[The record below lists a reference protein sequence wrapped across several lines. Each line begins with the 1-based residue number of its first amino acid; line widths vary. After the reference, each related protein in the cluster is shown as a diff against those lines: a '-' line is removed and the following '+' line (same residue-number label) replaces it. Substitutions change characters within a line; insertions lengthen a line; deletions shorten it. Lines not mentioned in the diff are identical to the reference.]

1 MYFGATAFF
10 MESASAVIIRW
21 IIRQCLHVVGNPHPK
36 STKFTPQTKKTFDDS
51 DPRDSPVC
59 KVVDFSQRTEEN
71 ITHAPVRVSS
81 RRFTWADRRT
91 T

>member
-10 MESASAVIIRW
+10 MDSASAVIIRW

-59 KVVDFSQRTEEN
+59 KVVNFTQ
-71 ITHAPVRVSS
+71 APVRVSS